1 MFLII
6 YLPVVSSVILIQY
19 CVSNERPLIVIVFA
33 VNPVLYKVNVESF
46 VSG

>member
-1 MFLII
+1 MM
-6 YLPVVSSVILIQY
+6 YLPVVWSVIFIQY
-19 CVSNERPLIVIVFA
+19 CVSNESPLIVIVVA